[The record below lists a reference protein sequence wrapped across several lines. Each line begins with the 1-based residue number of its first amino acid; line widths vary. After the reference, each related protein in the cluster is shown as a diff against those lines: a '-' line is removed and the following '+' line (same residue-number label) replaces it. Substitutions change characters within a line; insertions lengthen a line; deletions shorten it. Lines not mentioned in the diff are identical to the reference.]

1 MMTIEQLKM
10 AKTHYT
16 YRELSNITKLPVTV
30 LSRYVKGHVLP
41 SSSRARDL
49 WKILEK
55 IVGLEEELSRRIQF
69 DNAGYFNNTSIIS
82 DIAILQQASQSVFN
96 RFAGRRI
103 TKVLTAAVDGIPLAT
118 IVAEALGVNLV
129 IAKSS
134 KEIGVRNF
142 YEESF
147 VPGDS
152 ALIMSLYIPRGIIR
166 RGDSVLI
173 VDDVMKTGETER
185 ALVNLVAKSRADVAG
200 VFILIGIGNAWK
212 KNLQDLTNFPVE
224 VVLNV
229 KPKK

>member
-1 MMTIEQLKM
+1 MTIEQLKM

-16 YRELSNITKLPVTV
+16 YRELSEITKLPVTV

-41 SSSRARDL
+41 SSSRAREL

-55 IVGLEEELSRRIQF
+55 IVGLEEELSKRVKFNDR
-69 DNAGYFNNTSIIS
+69 GYFNNTSIIS
-82 DIAILQQASQSVFN
+82 DIAILQQAAQCVFY

-118 IVAEALGVNLV
+118 IVSEALGVNFV

-147 VPGDS
+147 IPGDS

-173 VDDVMKTGETER
+173 VDDVVKTGETQQ
-185 ALVNLVAKSRADVAG
+185 ALVNLVAKSRAEVAG
-200 VFILIGIGNAWK
+200 IFILIAVGDAWK
-212 KNLQDLTNFPVE
+212 KKLQDSANYPVE
-224 VVLNV
+224 VVLNA
-229 KPKK
+229 KPTK

>member
-1 MMTIEQLKM
+1 M
-10 AKTHYT
+10 
-16 YRELSNITKLPVTV
+16 
-30 LSRYVKGHVLP
+30 
-41 SSSRARDL
+41 
-49 WKILEK
+49 
-55 IVGLEEELSRRIQF
+55 
-69 DNAGYFNNTSIIS
+69 GYFNNTSIIS
-82 DIAILQQASQSVFN
+82 DIAILQQAAQGVFY

-118 IVAEALGVNLV
+118 IVSEALGVNFV

-147 VPGDS
+147 TPGDS

-173 VDDVMKTGETER
+173 VDDVVKTGETHR

-200 VFILIGIGNAWK
+200 IFVLIAIGNAWK
-212 KNLQDLTNFPVE
+212 KKFQDLSNFPLE

-229 KPKK
+229 KPTK

>member
-1 MMTIEQLKM
+1 MTIEQLKM

-16 YRELSNITKLPVTV
+16 YRELSDITKLPVTV

-41 SSSRARDL
+41 SSNRAKEL

-55 IVGLEEELSRRIQF
+55 IVGLEEELSKRVKFNDR
-69 DNAGYFNNTSIIS
+69 GYFNNTSIIS
-82 DIAILQQASQSVFN
+82 DIAILQQAAQCVFY

-118 IVAEALGVNLV
+118 IVSEALGVNFV

-173 VDDVMKTGETER
+173 VDDVVKTGETHQ

-200 VFILIGIGNAWK
+200 IFVLIAVGDAWK
-212 KNLQDLTNFPVE
+212 KKLQDSVNYPVE
-224 VVLNV
+224 VVLNA
-229 KPKK
+229 KPTK